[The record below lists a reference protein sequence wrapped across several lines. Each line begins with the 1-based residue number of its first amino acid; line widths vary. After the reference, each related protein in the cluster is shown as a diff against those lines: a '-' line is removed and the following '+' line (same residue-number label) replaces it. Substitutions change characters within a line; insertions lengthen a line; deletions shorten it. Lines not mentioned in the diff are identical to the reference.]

1 MSNLHRKWA
10 ATAEG
15 QEAIRQMKADDGISN
30 SEAMRIVDEKAAAY
44 NEKQAKMLE
53 GQGQDPNLI
62 LGNAMKNGIMGKNSS
77 PQSLNAINNMVE
89 DMGIYNEV
97 GSKIEKKKASL
108 KPPKGQKVV
117 DVPVDISRSWSYLA
131 DDLEKLY
138 DYDVEADWDTPLLKS
153 YSEVAAYKAEVGDMT
168 ESNKKDFVYNFLES
182 DFYQKH
188 LGQFMK
194 DNPGM
199 NYKYADFVMS
209 NMFTKLLLVGAKGV
223 MKPAS
228 FDDYGSPKSW
238 KVDRFSVPMMNSEYM
253 KMVDEFGES
262 VNKGGVAKNEE
273 VQKFEDSF
281 GLTSTKR

>member
-1 MSNLHRKWA
+1 MQNMNKLWA
-10 ATAEG
+10 ASEEG
-15 QEAIRQMKADDGISN
+15 KLTLKTLQDSDGMSAQ
-30 SEAMRIVDEKAAAY
+30 EAMRVVDEKVAAFS
-44 NEKQAKMLE
+44 EKHNDQMAK
-53 GQGQDPNLI
+53 QDPNLI
-62 LGNAMKNGIMGKNSS
+62 LANAMKGGIMGKSSS
-77 PQSLNAINNMVE
+77 PQSMAAVNNMVE

-97 GSKIEKKKASL
+97 GSNIEKKKEKL

-131 DDLEKLY
+131 EDLKELY
-138 DYDVEADWDTPLLKS
+138 DYDVESDWDTPLLKS
-153 YSEVAAYKAEVGDMT
+153 YSDVSAYKKEVGDMT

-199 NYKYADFVMS
+199 NYKYADYVMS

-238 KVDRFSVPMMNSEYM
+238 KVDRFSIPMMSSEYM

-262 VNKGGVAKNEE
+262 VNKSGVKKNDE
-273 VQKFEDSF
+273 VKRFEDSF
-281 GLTSTKR
+281 GLTSIKR